1 MVERRVEEDHVRLAT
16 QPGFVQGLAR
26 RRIDGDECTLI
37 ARAEQTAAL
46 RIDVEAVRPLGRYRI
61 GRSNSCRVVCFHD
74 NDHGWLRD
82 VDEEALQ
89 RSVEKGPP
97 CPTRNLKVRRK
108 GSGSDIN

>member
-1 MVERRVEEDHVRLAT
+1 MGTVLRRSGYNELQRVRVNDVDDAGLPDRHVQMVERRVEEDHVRLAT

-46 RIDVEAVRPLGRYRI
+46 RIDVEAVRPPGRYRI

-74 NDHGWLRD
+74 NDHGWLR
-82 VDEEALQ
+82 
-89 RSVEKGPP
+89 
-97 CPTRNLKVRRK
+97 
-108 GSGSDIN
+108 